1 MAKREWFPEQRD
13 WAQRH
18 RNIIIY
24 LLAVLGTLGA
34 LMGLAL
40 LPEMVSVNP
49 EAANT
54 VARPRELMVGLHFGI
69 IALFTVLFWKWP
81 REILYLAGA
90 VFGVVM
96 LYFMLYANLGG

>member
-1 MAKREWFPEQRD
+1 MAKKEWFPQQRD
-13 WAQRH
+13 WTQRH
-18 RNIIIY
+18 RNVLVY
-24 LLAVLGTLGA
+24 FLGVLGILGS
-34 LMGLAL
+34 LVGLSM
-40 LPEMVSVNP
+40 LPEAVSVNP
-49 EAANT
+49 EAANA

-96 LYFMLYANLGG
+96 LYFMLYTNLGV

>member
-1 MAKREWFPEQRD
+1 MAKREWFPQQRD

-18 RNIIIY
+18 RNVLVY
-24 LLAVLGTLGA
+24 FLGVLGVLGS
-34 LMGLAL
+34 LVGLFM

-49 EAANT
+49 DAANA
-54 VARPRELMVGLHFGI
+54 VARPREMMVGLHFGI
-69 IALFTVLFWKWP
+69 IAVFTALFWRRP

-96 LYFMLYANLGG
+96 LFFMLYTNLGV

>member
-13 WAQRH
+13 FTQKH
-18 RNIIIY
+18 RNTIVY
-24 LLAVLGTLGA
+24 LCAVLGILGS
-34 LMGLAL
+34 LVGLTL
-40 LPEMVSVNP
+40 LPEMVCVNP

-69 IALFTVLFWKWP
+69 IAVFTVLFWKWP
-81 REILYLAGA
+81 RELLYLAGA
-90 VFGVVM
+90 LFGIVM